1 MSNGQT
7 YEVICRQ
14 GRSRLECPIR
24 KQNGSYCVECPYAV
38 YRLREKTVKSETS
51 ETSETSEINES

>member
-14 GRSRLECPIR
+14 GRSRLECPVR
-24 KQNGSYCVECPYAV
+24 NQKGSYCVECPYAV
-38 YRLREKTVKSETS
+38 YRLREKTIKPETP
-51 ETSETSEINES
+51 ETPETNES

>member
-24 KQNGSYCVECPYAV
+24 NQKGSYCVECPYAV
-38 YRLREKTVKSETS
+38 YRLREKTTKSETS
-51 ETSETSEINES
+51 ETNES